1 VRQVIDAVEKVTGKT
16 VNRVSA
22 PRRPG
27 DPAVLYASAAKIRTD
42 LGWVPQRADLE
53 TIVADA
59 WRWHSRHPQGF
70 RSTVR

>member
-1 VRQVIDAVEKVTGKT
+1 VIDAVETATGKT

-27 DPAVLYASAAKIRTD
+27 DPAVLYASARKIRAD
-42 LGWVPQRADLE
+42 LGWVPQRADLQ

-59 WRWHSRHPQGF
+59 WQWHSRHPGGF
-70 RSTVR
+70 RSGTR